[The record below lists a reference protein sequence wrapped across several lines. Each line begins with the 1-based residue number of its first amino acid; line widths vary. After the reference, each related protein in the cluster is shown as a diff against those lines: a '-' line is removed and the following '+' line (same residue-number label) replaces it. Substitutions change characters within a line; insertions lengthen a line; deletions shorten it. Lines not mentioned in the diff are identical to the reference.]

1 MSGYFIV
8 KKNSPYLFLSHTWNL
23 GAAEILAFV
32 FK

>member
-8 KKNSPYLFLSHTWNL
+8 KQNSPYLVLSHTWNL
-23 GAAEILAFV
+23 GSAEILAIV